1 MGKRKKSLFARFVP
15 RIWRLRRQL
24 RKFRTKSRSQIDQ
37 AKSAGDHERASY
49 LEHEWSSEFEM
60 IRDEIEVI
68 YTNRLVRQARR
79 MRLSIPSH
87 PTINQAL
94 NGTEDEN
101 WYFSK
106 LSGEW
111 IFTCAGYASL
121 SKEVK
126 KEQRERIKAWS
137 AMIGMLAGLVG
148 SLAAL
153 AAILLSR

>member
-1 MGKRKKSLFARFVP
+1 
-15 RIWRLRRQL
+15 
-24 RKFRTKSRSQIDQ
+24 
-37 AKSAGDHERASY
+37 
-49 LEHEWSSEFEM
+49 M
-60 IRDEIEVI
+60 IGDEIEVI

-79 MRLSIPSH
+79 MRLPIPSH

-101 WYFSK
+101 WY
-106 LSGEW
+106 LSNLNGEW
-111 IFTCAGYASL
+111 ILTSAGYAGL

-137 AMIGMLAGLVG
+137 AVIGMLTGLVG

-153 AAILLSR
+153 AAILISR